1 MDEIVY
7 VVNKK
12 DQFVKKATRKEVR
25 EKALLHRV
33 ARVIILNDEKKFLIH
48 KRTKNKDINPGL
60 WDIGIAETVIEGDSY
75 ESTAMRGLNEELS
88 IQGISNVQLSRSVLF
103 KLIYLSLNHNIL
115 CKIFNL
121 IYNGPIYFQKEEI
134 EEIKFLDKGEL
145 LELIKSKKFSPVGKT
160 VFETYLKL
168 KRKID
173 GKYPII
179 EIKINDIIKDEY
191 KNFSKNKEILR
202 RLTPMQFH
210 VTQKQGTEPAFN
222 NEYWNNKKEGIYV
235 DIISGEPLFSSKDKF
250 DSGTGWP
257 SFTKP
262 LEPNNIIL
270 KEDNSLFM
278 KRTEVRSKKADSHL
292 GHVFNDGP
300 NGSLRYCMNSAALRF
315 IPKKDLEKEWY
326 GIYFKEFEN

>member
-168 KRKID
+168 K
-173 GKYPII
+173 
-179 EIKINDIIKDEY
+179 
-191 KNFSKNKEILR
+191 NKEILR

-262 LEPNNIIL
+262 
-270 KEDNSLFM
+270 
-278 KRTEVRSKKADSHL
+278 
-292 GHVFNDGP
+292 
-300 NGSLRYCMNSAALRF
+300 
-315 IPKKDLEKEWY
+315 
-326 GIYFKEFEN
+326 